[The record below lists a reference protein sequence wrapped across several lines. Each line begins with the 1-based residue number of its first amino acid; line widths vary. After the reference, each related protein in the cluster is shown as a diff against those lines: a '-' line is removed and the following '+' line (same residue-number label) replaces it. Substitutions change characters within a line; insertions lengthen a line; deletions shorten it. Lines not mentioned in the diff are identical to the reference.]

1 MCSCAQL
8 SQQQGE
14 VSDLQASH
22 SQAQADIEALKNDI
36 SAKED
41 ALRQLMAALHGLVSK
56 VTVTSLGCC

>member
-1 MCSCAQL
+1 MQL

-14 VSDLQASH
+14 VGSLQASH
-22 SQAQADIEALKNDI
+22 SQAQTDIEALRKDI

-56 VTVTSLGCC
+56 VTVRLLGCC